1 MKLSEAIDVLK
12 KEKDNLEMMVSDNLE
27 DTHLGKLINALNRVL
42 STVEKEIP
50 DTYEEDVDYPYL
62 CPICKEKANI
72 EREWISF
79 DTVGYYIKC
88 QECGLRTETVRNI
101 SSALELW
108 NTRVSDIM

>member
-88 QECGLRTETVRNI
+88 Q
-101 SSALELW
+101 
-108 NTRVSDIM
+108 